1 MEDFLRGE
9 AIMEVTFVSGNSR
22 GRKGEE
28 DQTKALD
35 GKNEEY
41 SS

>member
-9 AIMEVTFVSGNSR
+9 AIMEVTFVIGNSR
-22 GRKGEE
+22 GRKREE
-28 DQTKALD
+28 DQTKVL
-35 GKNEEY
+35 Y